1 MQIENNPVNH
11 LAVYN
16 GKVVSMDY
24 IKNPKDQFKYACM
37 RIIDN
42 GANGIVICP
51 NGDKYEVNQ
60 NSKKAKLIKNESNL

>member
-1 MQIENNPVNH
+1 MKIEDNPVNH

-24 IKNPKDQFKYACM
+24 IKNPKEQFKYACM

-51 NGDKYEVNQ
+51 NGEQYEVTQ
-60 NSKKAKLIKNESNL
+60 NTKKAKLINK

>member
-1 MQIENNPVNH
+1 MQIENNPAHH

-24 IKNPKDQFKYACM
+24 IKNMKDEFKFACM

-51 NGDKYEVNQ
+51 DGRQFEVNQ
-60 NSKKAKLIKNESNL
+60 SSKMAKLIKP

>member
-1 MQIENNPVNH
+1 MQIENNPVHH

-24 IKNPKDQFKYACM
+24 IKNPKDEFKYACM

-42 GANGIVICP
+42 GANGTVICP
-51 NGDKYEVNQ
+51 DGKQYEVTQ
-60 NSKKAKLIKNESNL
+60 SSKKAKLIKQTN